1 MINEYCK
8 GIVEEYTDGINWR
21 IKENAN
27 NRYSISGL
35 KGYAFGAV
43 LSTDA
48 LNRAVASDEH
58 KSGAIHIH
66 DLKGGMYAAYCCGHD
81 LSKLLMKGLGTEGGI
96 QSKPAKHLE
105 TVVHHMG
112 EYLQIMSNEWEG
124 AQAFS
129 SVDSYLAPFVKE
141 GDLSYRE
148 VFKCLQ
154 RLVYGLNFESRH
166 GAECPFS
173 NFSFDWTVQDDMKDK
188 PCIVGGKLMDYTY
201 DDMQPYMDIVNEA
214 FLEVMSTGDS
224 LGRPFSFPIP
234 TYSVRDEEM
243 FIRYD
248 SKTKAFWELTAKF
261 GSPYFSN
268 YLGSGINPNTIR
280 SMCCR
285 LSLDLDEIRDVASG
299 IWDKGA
305 NTGSLAICTINL
317 NRLGI
322 EAESIYDYIDK
333 LMHACVLVTD
343 QLFQRKEHVLYAFE
357 NGLMPY
363 TKEYIGRL
371 DTFFLTI
378 GVCGA
383 WEAYVNLCKTTGDT
397 IDVVGYERFCEVTL
411 NTVKNQAKSNSTT
424 TDWKLWNV
432 EQTPAEGTSHRFARA
447 DRKLYPNASVSG
459 EGDDCYLTNSTHIP
473 VNSDVDI
480 ATELKFRAKID
491 RMYTGGTL
499 FNYYSDTHA
508 SPESVMKL
516 MHNMCKKTALPYIAY
531 TPSFGVCDSHGITY
545 GSDKCSTC
553 GESIPYYSRVVGY
566 FRSTDRFNAGQHEQ
580 FLNRKYHSDK

>member
-1 MINEYCK
+1 MINSVDTVNEYM
-8 GIVEEYTDGINWR
+8 EQLNWR
-21 IKENAN
+21 VKENAN
-27 NRYSISGL
+27 SRYSISGL
-35 KGYAFGAV
+35 KGYCFGKM
-43 LSTDA
+43 LSDHA
-48 LNRAVASDEH
+48 LGIAVASDEH

-66 DLKGGMYAAYCCGHD
+66 DLSGGIYSAYCCGHD
-81 LSKLLMKGLGTEGGI
+81 LSKLLMKGLGVDGGT
-96 QSKPAKHLE
+96 QSRPAKHLE
-105 TVVHHMG
+105 TVCHHIG
-112 EYLQIMSNEWEG
+112 EYLQIMSNEWQG

-141 GDLSYRE
+141 DELSYRE

-173 NFSFDWTVQDDMKDK
+173 NFSFDWTVQEDMKDK

-201 DDMQPYMDIVNEA
+201 GDMQPYLDIINQA
-214 FLEVMSTGDS
+214 FLEVLTEGDS

-248 SKTKAFWELTAKF
+248 DKTKAFWKLTAKF

-285 LSLDLDEIRDVASG
+285 LSLDLDEIRGVASG

-322 EAESIYDYIDK
+322 EEDGFGNYELALIET
-333 LMHACVLVTD
+333 CELVTK
-343 QLFQRKEHVLYAFE
+343 QLIQRKDHVMYAFE

-383 WEAYVNLCKTTGDT
+383 WEAYVNLCRNLDT
-397 IDVVGYERFCEVTL
+397 PISILGYENFCEITL
-411 NTVKNQAKSNSTT
+411 DIIKGITKDNSSS

-432 EQTPAEGTSHRFARA
+432 EQTPAEGTSHMFARA

-473 VNSDVDI
+473 VNSDIDI
-480 ATELKFRAKID
+480 ATELKFRAKLD

-508 SPESVMKL
+508 SPESVRKL

-531 TPSFGVCDSHGITY
+531 TPSFGTCDKHGLTY

-553 GESIPYYSRVVGY
+553 GEQIPYYSRVVGY
-566 FRSTDRFNAGQHEQ
+566 FRSIDRFNNGQYKQ
-580 FLNRKYHSDK
+580 FSERKYHSGK

>member
-1 MINEYCK
+1 MINSKDTVDEYI
-8 GIVEEYTDGINWR
+8 GGVDWR

-35 KGYAFGAV
+35 KGYAFGKL
-43 LSTDA
+43 LSDHA
-48 LNRAVASDEH
+48 LDIAVASDEH

-66 DLKGGMYAAYCCGHD
+66 DLKGGMYSAYCCGHD
-81 LSKLLMKGLGTEGGI
+81 LSKLLMKGLGTEGGV

-141 GDLSYRE
+141 DNLSYRE

-188 PCIVGGKLMDYTY
+188 PCIVGGELMDYTY
-201 DDMQPYMDIVNEA
+201 GDMQPYMDIVNEA
-214 FLEVMSTGDS
+214 FVNVMATGDS

-248 SKTKAFWELTAKF
+248 AKTKAFWELTAKF

-285 LSLDLDEIRDVASG
+285 LSLDLDEIREVASG

-322 EAESIYDYIDK
+322 ESGSYKSFMNLLGYE
-333 LMHACVLVTD
+333 CETVTK
-343 QLFQRKEHVLYAFE
+343 QLIQRKDHVLYAFD

-383 WEAYVNLCKTTGDT
+383 WEAYVNLCRTTMDSVDM
-397 IDVVGYERFCEVTL
+397 IGYEQFCVDALTII
-411 NTVKNQAKSNSTT
+411 KNVAKSNSTT

-447 DRKLYPNASVSG
+447 DSGLYSGAYVSG
-459 EGDDCYLTNSTHIP
+459 EGADVYLTNSTHVP
-473 VNSDVDI
+473 VDNEMTI
-480 ATELKFRAKID
+480 GEELKFRAKID

-499 FNYYSDTHA
+499 FNYYSDTRA
-508 SPESVMKL
+508 SGESVRKL
-516 MHNMCKKTALPYIAY
+516 MHNMCNKTALPYIAY
-531 TPSFGVCDSHGITY
+531 TPSFGVCDEHGITY
-545 GSDKCSTC
+545 GSDKCVTC
-553 GESIPYYSRVVGY
+553 NEKIPYYSRVVGY
-566 FRSTDRFNAGQHEQ
+566 FRSTDRFNNGQYKQ
-580 FLNRKYHSDK
+580 FEERKYHSDK